1 MGRSS
6 PPKRRFDH
14 CLSQVALQAND
25 IFDDLERLYQKC
37 SSGQQQPADDTIH
50 SLLRDAMVRPGL
62 KYVILDALDECTD
75 REELLPFIRE
85 VTASKLQ
92 DLHIMATSRWEKDI
106 EDELSPVADHNINI
120 QSAIVDEDIPDYI
133 RDRLATDTKLK
144 K

>member
-1 MGRSS
+1 
-6 PPKRRFDH
+6 
-14 CLSQVALQAND
+14 
-25 IFDDLERLYQKC
+25 
-37 SSGQQQPADDTIH
+37 
-50 SLLRDAMVRPGL
+50 MVRPGL